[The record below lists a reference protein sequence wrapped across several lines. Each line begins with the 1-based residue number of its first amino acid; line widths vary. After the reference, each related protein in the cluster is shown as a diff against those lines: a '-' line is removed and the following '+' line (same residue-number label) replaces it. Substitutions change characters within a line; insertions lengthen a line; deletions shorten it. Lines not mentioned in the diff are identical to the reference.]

1 MSASDPLRVL
11 LVEDSP
17 DDAELVMRELT
28 RGGVDAVFQRVDT
41 RDEMTTALKGEP
53 WDFIVSDY
61 AMPQF
66 SAPEAFAVLKKS
78 GLDIPFVI
86 VSGTVGEEIAVQ
98 AMKLGVHDYL
108 LKGNLKR
115 LVPAFERELRERDG
129 RRARREAE
137 AALRRTEDQL
147 RHAQKL
153 EAVGRLAG
161 GIAHDFNNLLTV
173 ILSYT
178 SLMQTG
184 LQETDPMLAD
194 LEEIRKASERAS
206 ALTRQLLAF
215 GRQQMRDPRV
225 LNLNQVL
232 LAIEQMLRRLIGED
246 VELSLLVGHPLGKIH
261 VDQGQIEQIIM
272 NLAVNARDAMPHGG
286 KLTLETSNVTL
297 DPEYAAQHIGVVP
310 GPHVVLTATDTGTG
324 MDRATLTRIFEPFFT
339 TKELGK
345 GTGLGLSTVY
355 GIVKQSQ
362 GHIWVDSVP
371 GTGTTF
377 RIYFPCTEKS
387 EEAQATKAPPPATL
401 QGHETI
407 LLVEDEEQVRV
418 IMRSVLRRNGY
429 NVLEAQNG
437 GEAFLICE
445 KYAAKIDLLVTD
457 VVMPRMSGREL
468 AERLVPMRPGI
479 KVLYMSGYTE
489 GTALQAGALDSGV
502 AFLQK
507 PVLPETLAR
516 KVREVLD
523 APK

>member
-1 MSASDPLRVL
+1 ML

-28 RGGVDAVFQRVDT
+28 RGGVDAQFQRVDT
-41 RDEMTTALKGEP
+41 RDEMVDALESVP

-66 SAPEAFAVLKKS
+66 SAPEAFAVLKQS

-129 RRARREAE
+129 RRARRIAE
-137 AALRRTEDQL
+137 DALRRTEDQL

-178 SLMQTG
+178 SLIQTG
-184 LQETDPMLAD
+184 LEDSNPIVAD
-194 LEEIRKASERAS
+194 LDEIRKASERAS
-206 ALTRQLLAF
+206 TLTRQLLAF
-215 GRQQMRDPRV
+215 GRQQMRDPQV
-225 LNLNQVL
+225 LNLNQIVL
-232 LAIEQMLRRLIGED
+232 GIEQMLRRLIGED

-261 VDQGQIEQIIM
+261 VDQGQIEQVIM
-272 NLAVNARDAMPHGG
+272 NLAVNARDAMPQGG
-286 KLTLETSNVTL
+286 KLTIETGNVTL
-297 DPEYAAQHIGVVP
+297 DAAYAEQHLGVLP
-310 GPHVVLTATDTGTG
+310 GPYVCLTVTDSGTG
-324 MDRATLTRIFEPFFT
+324 MDRATQIRIFEPFFT

-355 GIVKQSQ
+355 GIVKQSH
-362 GHIWVDSVP
+362 GHIWVESETGV
-371 GTGTTF
+371 GTIF
-377 RIYFPCTEKS
+377 RIYFPCTDRT
-387 EEAQATKAPPPATL
+387 EETRVTKPPPSGTL
-401 QGHETI
+401 DGHETI

-418 IMRSVLRRNGY
+418 IMRSVLRRHGY

-445 KYAAKIDLLVTD
+445 KHAAKIDLLVTD

-468 AERLVPMRPGI
+468 AERLAPMRPEI

-489 GTALQAGALDSGV
+489 GSALHHSVLDSGV

-507 PVLPETLAR
+507 PILPETLAR

-523 APK
+523 AR

>member
-1 MSASDPLRVL
+1 ML

-28 RGGVDAVFQRVDT
+28 RGGVDAQFQRVDT
-41 RDEMTTALKGEP
+41 RDEMVDALESVP

-66 SAPEAFAVLKKS
+66 SAPEAFAVLKQS

-129 RRARREAE
+129 RRARRIAE
-137 AALRRTEDQL
+137 DALRRTEDQL

-178 SLMQTG
+178 SLIQTG
-184 LQETDPMLAD
+184 LEDSNPIVAD
-194 LEEIRKASERAS
+194 LDEIRKASERAS
-206 ALTRQLLAF
+206 TLTRQLLAF
-215 GRQQMRDPRV
+215 GRQQMRDPQV
-225 LNLNQVL
+225 LNLNQIVL
-232 LAIEQMLRRLIGED
+232 GIEQMLRRLIGED

-261 VDQGQIEQIIM
+261 VDQGQIEQVIM
-272 NLAVNARDAMPHGG
+272 NLAVNARDAMPQGG
-286 KLTLETSNVTL
+286 KLTIETGNVTL
-297 DPEYAAQHIGVVP
+297 DAAYAEQHLGVLP
-310 GPHVVLTATDTGTG
+310 GPYVCLTVTDTGTG
-324 MDRATLTRIFEPFFT
+324 MDRATQIRIFEPFFT

-355 GIVKQSQ
+355 GIVKQSH
-362 GHIWVDSVP
+362 GHIWVESETGV
-371 GTGTTF
+371 GTIF
-377 RIYFPCTEKS
+377 RIYFPCTDRT
-387 EEAQATKAPPPATL
+387 EETRVTKPPPSGTL
-401 QGHETI
+401 DGHETI

-418 IMRSVLRRNGY
+418 IMRSVLRRHGY

-445 KYAAKIDLLVTD
+445 KHAAKIDLLVTD

-468 AERLVPMRPGI
+468 AERLAPMRPEI

-489 GTALQAGALDSGV
+489 GSALHHSVLDSGV

-507 PVLPETLAR
+507 PILPETLAR

-523 APK
+523 AR